1 MSKGD
6 AMWACLVLLAL
17 IFIYG
22 ITGEGDYQD
31 QAKIEEAKAGLI
43 LGKRY
48 KI

>member
-1 MSKGD
+1 MSKDD

-31 QAKIEEAKAGLI
+31 QLKIEQAKVGPI
-43 LGKRY
+43 LGKRHEL
-48 KI
+48 